1 MVLKNLMITGVQY
14 LITEFSI
21 NVCKCKR
28 KKFRTCIWTEE
39 KKIHQFFWMF
49 IRSLYILWLIVNLF
63 FFPFLLAC
71 KGCHLLKDLWKINI
85 IIHYLSPL
93 FSAFQYLLLLAF
105 IIYQSLILG
114 TSTIHFP
121 QDVIEI
127 VNKCSW
133 SIMEQTR
140 RSLSDLEVGSKVIIT
155 VEWCEVSSLL
165 P

>member
-1 MVLKNLMITGVQY
+1 MVLINLMLPGVQY
-14 LITEFSI
+14 FIIKLPI
-21 NVCKCKR
+21 NGYGCKR
-28 KKFRTCIWTEE
+28 KKKSEHAFGQRK

-49 IRSLYILWLIVNLF
+49 IPSLFILWLIVNLF
-63 FFPFLLAC
+63 LFLFLLAC
-71 KGCHLLKDLWKINI
+71 KRCHLLKDFWKINI

-105 IIYQSLILG
+105 TIYQSLILG

-121 QDVIEI
+121 RDVIEI
-127 VNKCSW
+127 VNKCH
-133 SIMEQTR
+133 SIKGQTR

-155 VEWCEVSSLL
+155 AEWCEVSSLH